1 MEILYA
7 GLQSVPLVDVVFL
20 KLDGSP
26 VDVALSSVSLVFN
39 GKNSILSFAREMEL
53 PEHEIEGIYLAASI
67 HDVGKIAIPA
77 EILSKP
83 GKLSD
88 IEFMLVKTHAQA
100 GYDII
105 RGLDFPWDLA
115 TMVYQH
121 HERMDGSGYPQ
132 GLKGPDILLGARIMA
147 VADTVEA
154 MATHRPYR
162 AGLGIDFAL
171 AEITRNKGKLYD
183 PDVVDICLRLFR
195 EKGFKLEDN

>member
-100 GYDII
+100 GYDLI
-105 RGLDFPWDLA
+105 RGLDFPWELA